1 MDTRD
6 RGRPAALLD
15 RPAARSSR
23 QPSAPASVCSTAQDV
38 ASRLV
43 TVLLLR
49 VLVRACG
56 WHSWAMTDRL
66 DDALAVIR
74 AATLVSGDL
83 QKAVSWYFTDR
94 LDVFDGLTAE
104 ALVLQGRA
112 RALLRYVES
121 LEAGAAG

>member
-1 MDTRD
+1 
-6 RGRPAALLD
+6 
-15 RPAARSSR
+15 
-23 QPSAPASVCSTAQDV
+23 
-38 ASRLV
+38 
-43 TVLLLR
+43 
-49 VLVRACG
+49 
-56 WHSWAMTDRL
+56 MTDRL

-83 QKAVSWYFTDR
+83 QKAVSWYFTER